1 MASSPNESES
11 HSTNTHCWPFKVDFH
26 DSQNPV
32 TSHPVF
38 VPLSKLPA
46 FVLSFC
52 LLFSDLELR
61 NSSASTASPSVT
73 SAAGSA
79 GSGTSASSPDDFDAF
94 YRHRGR
100 SPARKTL
107 DALTKVWYTWLPPK
121 AIDSFQKGTFVIHD
135 LMRAKEIMNVLLR
148 KEKNTVKMRRT
159 LHEVGDPKYSY
170 SNIYFL
176 LIRFFCQDIFPIC
189 FPFGSLCKM

>member
-1 MASSPNESES
+1 MASSPNESERN
-11 HSTNTHCWPFKVDFH
+11 HSTRRTKQAFKVDFH
-26 DSQNPV
+26 DSQNPF

-52 LLFSDLELR
+52 LLFADLELR

-79 GSGTSASSPDDFDAF
+79 GSGTSASGPEDFDAF

-107 DALTKVWYTWLPPK
+107 EALTKVWYTWLPPK

-135 LMRAKEIMNVLLR
+135 LMRAKEMNHVLLR
-148 KEKNTVKMRRT
+148 KEKKGGWKKVFHGLQN
-159 LHEVGDPKYSY
+159 
-170 SNIYFL
+170 FL
-176 LIRFFCQDIFPIC
+176 CCFFLYDGRKKSQQN
-189 FPFGSLCKM
+189 